1 MYLFWICNVPADQGA
16 VQSLNRFTKQIRDA
30 VKIEFLQS
38 NPTNT
43 SAWIIEAR
51 QSLIEHPFWQFFL
64 VQKAI
69 HVRKLSECS
78 MRHSFPSFLCFILEN
93 RFNSPQ
99 KIDYRCPRVWFS
111 QAFSSK
117 NLLQF
122 PEIWFQNDN
131 QSGRATRRNLHEVE
145 RSTRWLE
152 TRQIRNF
159 LITVSETKQILG
171 GWIVVLSDWRTS
183 GLQFH
188 PLRHWE

>member
-99 KIDYRCPRVWFS
+99 KIGNIEIIGVLEFDSRRHFHRRICFNFQRS
-111 QAFSSK
+111 DSK
-117 NLLQF
+117 MT
-122 PEIWFQNDN
+122 I
-131 QSGRATRRNLHEVE
+131 RAAEPLGETFTKSRDPHDAWK
-145 RSTRWLE
+145 RSKSA
-152 TRQIRNF
+152 IF
-159 LITVSETKQILG
+159 
-171 GWIVVLSDWRTS
+171 
-183 GLQFH
+183 
-188 PLRHWE
+188 